1 EGDTVYGRPRPWG
14 RRRAERLP
22 APIFTATTKAEA
34 GHDEPLTGAAAADLV
49 GGELFERIRDVT
61 LQVYDFG
68 AALAESRG
76 LILADTKLEFG
87 IVDRQLLVIDEMLT
101 PDSSRYWPADEY
113 HVGSSPPSFDKQ
125 YVRDYYLGI
134 DWDHTA
140 PAPRLPSDVILG
152 TRSRYIEAYEL
163 LTGESFDEWHRP
175 EEPRA

>member
-1 EGDTVYGRPRPWG
+1 LLPAALHAPQPRPG
-14 RRRAERLP
+14 P
-22 APIFTATTKAEA
+22 
-34 GHDEPLTGAAAADLV
+34 GQGGPLTGAAAADLV

-113 HVGSSPPSFDKQ
+113 HVGTSPPSFDKQ
-125 YVRDYYLGI
+125 
-134 DWDHTA
+134 
-140 PAPRLPSDVILG
+140 S
-152 TRSRYIEAYEL
+152 
-163 LTGESFDEWHRP
+163 
-175 EEPRA
+175 